1 MQQCGW
7 QRWRWWSRPVPV
19 RVHRSQR
26 STATRCL
33 RSCRC
38 LAGRDQAA
46 CNIARGVVGGTH
58 ARRLSAPCGAEDDPY
73 GVKSTDSD
81 DGLDPDE
88 KLEYQSER
96 QWAPKEGGEDENVW
110 VERFDARTQRKFW
123 WNTV

>member
-1 MQQCGW
+1 MGG
-7 QRWRWWSRPVPV
+7 S
-19 RVHRSQR
+19 
-26 STATRCL
+26 
-33 RSCRC
+33 
-38 LAGRDQAA
+38 AG
-46 CNIARGVVGGTH
+46 VGGRVQCRYVCN
-58 ARRLSAPCGAEDDPY
+58 AANGALLRDVCVAAAAWLGAIRRLAISRRVLSAGLTRGACPSR

-110 VERFDARTQRKFW
+110 VERFDARTQRKYW